1 MGWLGDAKHTQ
12 QKLIIISGH
21 EMNKNKLMNYKV
33 YRLTDDKKQEED
45 ALRYWASKSIKKKM
59 EAMEQIIK
67 NYYELQGTKLHVQRL
82 QRVLKIV
89 KLSQS

>member
-1 MGWLGDAKHTQ
+1 LGEVKRTQ
-12 QKLIIISGH
+12 QKTLRTISGK
-21 EMNKNKLMNYKV
+21 EMIKNKLMNYKV
-33 YRLTDDKKQEED
+33 YRITDDKKQEED

-59 EAMEQIIK
+59 DAMEQIIK
-67 NYYELQGTKLHVQRL
+67 NFYEVQGTNLHEQRL